1 MKKHLLLFVSL
12 MVFASSIM
20 AQSKIYLPMM
30 IKNDDGSTASYDIQ
44 KGDKLVYQVKAGGN
58 EYDFIV
64 TINSDDEN
72 GLDFNY
78 EMTNSNKTSGHVI
91 ISNKARSEATKYVNF
106 FRGGELKLTDASTIW
121 LSGKNFSDMPSKK
134 TTMTLDNGTP
144 ETFYR
149 PEKDEVNPV
158 VKIKGE
164 DKKLDAFI
172 INNGADGTGNKTM
185 WINGISSNSLI
196 VKMDLGWSIVLKEI
210 K

>member
-1 MKKHLLLFVSL
+1 MKKQFILFVAL
-12 MVFASSIM
+12 LTFAISCM
-20 AQSKIYLPMM
+20 AQRSIFLPMM

-44 KGDKLVYQVKAGGN
+44 KGDKLLYQVKAGGN

-78 EMTNSNKTSGHVI
+78 EMTNSNKTSGHVV
-91 ISNKARSEATKYVNF
+91 ISNKARNEATKYVNF

-121 LSGKNFSDMPSKK
+121 LSGKNFSDMPNKK
-134 TTMTLDNGTP
+134 TTMTLDNGVP

>member
-1 MKKHLLLFVSL
+1 MKKQFIVFISL
-12 MVFASSIM
+12 MALAFGSLGQSS
-20 AQSKIYLPMM
+20 IYLPMM
-30 IKNDDGSTASYDIQ
+30 IKNDDGSTGSYDIQ
-44 KGDKLVYQVKAGGN
+44 KGDKLVYQVKADGN

-64 TINSDDEN
+64 TINDE
-72 GLDFNY
+72 GEKGIDFNY
-78 EMTNSNKTSGHVI
+78 EMTNSNKTSGHVT
-91 ISNKARSEATKYVNF
+91 ISNQARSEATKYVNF

-121 LSGKNFSDMPSKK
+121 LSGKNFSDMPNKK
-134 TTMTLDNGTP
+134 TTMTLDNGVP

-149 PEKDEVNPV
+149 PENDEVNPV

>member
-1 MKKHLLLFVSL
+1 MKKQFIVFISL
-12 MVFASSIM
+12 MALAFGSLGQGS
-20 AQSKIYLPMM
+20 IYLPMM
-30 IKNDDGSTASYDIQ
+30 IKNDDGSTGSYDIQ

-64 TINSDDEN
+64 TINDE
-72 GLDFNY
+72 GEKGIDFNY
-78 EMTNSNKTSGHVI
+78 EMTNANKTSGHVT
-91 ISNKARSEATKYVNF
+91 ISNQARSEATKYVNF

-121 LSGKNFSDMPSKK
+121 LSGKNFSDMPNKK
-134 TTMTLDNGTP
+134 TTMTLDNGVP

-149 PEKDEVNPV
+149 PENDEVNPV